1 MCSSG
6 HRDAEG
12 QLLQPVSEMLQV
24 TESAT
29 IRVPM
34 VTVVDSVL
42 TGSSEPIS

>member
-1 MCSSG
+1 MLRNNF
-6 HRDAEG
+6 HNLMLA
-12 QLLQPVSEMLQV
+12 VSEFLQV

-42 TGSSEPIS
+42 TGSSEPII